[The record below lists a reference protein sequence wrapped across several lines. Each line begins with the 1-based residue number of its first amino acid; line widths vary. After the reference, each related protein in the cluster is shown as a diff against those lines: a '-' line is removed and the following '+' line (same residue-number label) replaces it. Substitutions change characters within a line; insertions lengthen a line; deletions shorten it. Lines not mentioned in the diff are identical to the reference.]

1 MTSRLVRIGAA
12 VLGALGCLA
21 GTSAPVSAGDEGGSR
36 VVLHDALGD
45 VWRVNLRTSEAVEA
59 GRIPHADVR
68 RTAVAHTNHA
78 VVVRMRFSD
87 LRRSGR
93 SWYWTGIT
101 VAPGEFRFV
110 RLTSA
115 PGQRAGR
122 AVLLEE
128 PGGARIAC
136 PGLWHAIDYAADT
149 VRVRVPRRC
158 VGSPDWVRV
167 NVGSS
172 YETEPGSRYRY
183 GDNPHND
190 SLYSNFGTVRLY
202 TD

>member
-1 MTSRLVRIGAA
+1 MSSRRVTIGAA
-12 VLGALGCLA
+12 VLGALACLA
-21 GTSAPVSAGDEGGSR
+21 GTAAPVSAGDEGGSR
-36 VVLHDALGD
+36 VVLHDRVGD
-45 VWRVNLRTSEAVEA
+45 VWRVNVRTSEAVEA
-59 GRIPHADVR
+59 GRVPHVDVR

-110 RLTSA
+110 RVTSA
-115 PGQRAGR
+115 PGRRAGR

-136 PGLWHAIDYAADT
+136 PGLWHAIDYAVDT
-149 VRVRVPRRC
+149 VQVRVPRRC

-167 NVGSS
+167 NVGNS
-172 YETEPGSRYRY
+172 YETEPGSRYHY
-183 GDNPHND
+183 GDNPHNQ
-190 SLYSNFGTVRLY
+190 SLYSNFGTVRLS